1 MSAGAAEGGPRRI
14 TLLTDFGTRDGYV
27 ATMRGVIVSI
37 APRVCI
43 EDATHDVSPGDV
55 AGGAWA
61 LGSYW
66 RYFPAGSVHIA
77 VVDPGVGSDRR
88 ALAAGVDRHYFVAP
102 DNGLL
107 TYVLQ
112 DRGDARVVSI
122 ENPQYLRD
130 TISAT
135 FHGRDIFAP
144 VAAHLA
150 LGVALEELGP
160 AVGDALLLPQLTPTR
175 SGDIIRGQ
183 IVHVDRFGNLITNVP
198 GAWISPQ
205 SRVRFGAIDLGVV
218 RGTYSEARS
227 GHPVAVVGSAGFLE
241 IGVRDGEAARVLWK
255 GKGTG
260 VVVEG

>member
-1 MSAGAAEGGPRRI
+1 MSTGAAEGGAGRI
-14 TLLTDFGTRDGYV
+14 TLLSDFGTRDGYA
-27 ATMRGVIVSI
+27 ATMRGVIAAI
-37 APRVCI
+37 APRVII
-43 EDATHDVSPGDV
+43 EDATHDVTPGDV

-66 RYFPAGSVHIA
+66 RYFPAGTVHVA

-88 ALAAGVDRHYFVAP
+88 ALAAAVDGHFFVAP

-107 TYVLQ
+107 TYVL
-112 DRGDARVVSI
+112 RERPAARVVSI
-122 ENPQYLRD
+122 ENAAYVRE

-144 VAAHLA
+144 AAAHLA
-150 LGVALEELGP
+150 LGVSLDQLGP
-160 AVGDALLLPQLTPTR
+160 VVPNALLLPELIPTR

-183 IVHVDRFGNLITNVP
+183 IVHIDRFGNLITNVP
-198 GAWISPQ
+198 GEWISPQ
-205 SRVRFGAIDLGVV
+205 AKVRFGAIDLGVV
-218 RGTYSEARS
+218 RRTYSEAQS
-227 GHPVAVVGSAGFLE
+227 GHAVAVVGSAGFLE

-255 GKGTG
+255 GKGTI

>member
-1 MSAGAAEGGPRRI
+1 MSGAADAGPRRV

-27 ATMRGVIVSI
+27 ATMRGVIASI
-37 APRVCI
+37 APRVII
-43 EDATHDVSPGDV
+43 EDATHDITPGDV

-66 RYFPAGSVHIA
+66 RYFPAGSVHVA

-88 ALAAGVDRHYFVAP
+88 ALAAAVDGHCFLAP

-107 TYVLQ
+107 SYVLQ
-112 DRGDARVVSI
+112 DQADARVVSI
-122 ENPQYLRD
+122 EDPQYQRA

-144 VAAHLA
+144 AAAHLS
-150 LGVALEELGP
+150 LGVALDRLGP
-160 AVGDALLLPQLTPTR
+160 PVQDALLLPQLMPTR
-175 SGDIIRGQ
+175 NGDIVRGQ

-198 GAWISPQ
+198 GEWISPQ

-218 RGTYSEARS
+218 RRTYSEARS
-227 GHPVAVVGSAGFLE
+227 GHAVAVIGSAGYLE